1 VSRQR
6 GDHLEMAQYGH
17 QLQEF
22 MKKKGIN
29 PFKVSKKRA
38 EKKMIF
44 LIYNLLSFL
53 NFRGFRI

>member
-29 PFKVSKKRA
+29 PFKVSKESRN
-38 EKKMIF
+38 KKGYF
-44 LIYNLLSFL
+44 
-53 NFRGFRI
+53 

>member
-29 PFKVSKKRA
+29 PFKVNRESRK
-38 EKKMIF
+38 EKDIF
-44 LIYNLLSFL
+44 YAISFL
-53 NFRGFRI
+53 NFCGSFAS

>member
-29 PFKVSKKRA
+29 PFKVSKD
-38 EKKMIF
+38 I
-44 LIYNLLSFL
+44 
-53 NFRGFRI
+53 